1 MTKNQPKILFNE
13 QSLPFILEIF
23 GKTINEDGFIIDMNT
38 GEPIQTP
45 EGDFLTKEKFGGIKK
60 GSEIFLKDDLL
71 TVIKLAENSY

>member
-1 MTKNQPKILFNE
+1 MLFNE
-13 QSLPFILEIF
+13 RALPFILEIF
-23 GKTINEDGFIIDMNT
+23 GKTINDDGFIIDMNT

-71 TVIKLAENSY
+71 TIMKLAEDKY